1 LGSEKEN
8 SSRMKRI
15 QAKGTSKK
23 KQKMKGDFEKRRIK
37 TFVRKKRRE
46 NGKEKTMTIKQQ
58 NAQNT

>member
-1 LGSEKEN
+1 
-8 SSRMKRI
+8 MKRI